1 MSQTPVKAK
10 IGAGIIVAGM
20 LALTLSPVAGAKPQA
35 TPRVNSALLKSLDMG
50 YVEKITEHLGTIG
63 SSKLGFRVTGTPQDE
78 ETATYIAGQMD
89 AIGLEDVSI
98 ESHTTDGWLFSGG
111 SVHAKGPRLDR
122 SFQVSS
128 LGGVLGTPP
137 GGVSGRIVPVGF
149 GTASEYEGLNVQGKI
164 AFAWWDYD
172 NKGIW
177 PNYIAYEAM
186 AHGAKA
192 VIIASAPANGWYA
205 AGHGRA
211 LGGNDGECS
220 TTQCVPLVVIS
231 RRNAFTLVKAL
242 HAGKVQGS
250 VTLAAKNVLDAT
262 AHQPIGQ
269 ITGSVYP
276 DRAIVFTAHQDAWF
290 TSAADDSVSVGMI
303 LAIAKAAIE
312 SGYQP
317 KYTWIFAPVTGE
329 EYGLSDAY
337 YDWLQ
342 GAFHRITVSHADWT
356 TQAMAVLNWEVHSPP
371 YYIYANVARE
381 LRGFVGDSLTAS
393 KKDGLIDYYG
403 LADVYS
409 WNDGFT
415 YTAQGAPAVT
425 FAASGPDYWGR
436 YHTNYDS
443 LDTLNF
449 KTLKPVLQAET
460 RVALDLENTLL
471 PYRFGSRISS
481 LQASLDPEALARYG
495 ADAQGIDDAIT
506 GLRAA
511 WGAASVATPSVCA
524 STVLR
529 EATRISD
536 DEFTA
541 LSFGDATVFPHQQ
554 VQLDMQML
562 SAAINQLSNGR
573 PHRAANSIASTD
585 LNSLAS
591 ILSPPGFQEELLHH
605 DPGYERLSWGAQGQL
620 TVPIDLYDMWHTVAA
635 AKAGTVL
642 QPEID
647 ELKTVRAQTAVVYRA
662 RIDGLITT
670 ANAVSAQL
678 EAVVDC

>member
-1 MSQTPVKAK
+1 MRARARTR
-10 IGAGIIVAGM
+10 IGIGLVVVGV
-20 LALTLSPVAGAKPQA
+20 LALGL
-35 TPRVNSALLKSLDMG
+35 TPLADAEPRTRLRAADALLQNLDMG
-50 YVEKITEHLGTIG
+50 YVKQVTRHLGTIG

-78 ETATYIAGQMD
+78 ETASYLADQMD
-89 AIGLEDVSI
+89 AIGLEDVSV
-98 ESHTTDGWLFSGG
+98 ETLTDDGWLFTGG
-111 SVHAKGPRLDR
+111 SVHAKGSGLDR
-122 SFQVSS
+122 SFPVSS
-128 LGGVLGTPP
+128 LGSMPGTPQ
-137 GGVSGRIVPVGF
+137 GGVSGRIVPVGY
-149 GTASEYEGLNVQGKI
+149 GTAPEYEGLNVKGKI

-177 PNYIAYEAM
+177 PNHIAYEAKT
-186 AHGAKA
+186 HGAKA
-192 VIIASAPANGWYA
+192 VIIASAPSNGFYA
-205 AGHGRA
+205 AGGGRA
-211 LGGNDGECS
+211 LGSFDGVCG
-220 TTQCVPLVVIS
+220 TTTCASLVVIS
-231 RRNAFTLVKAL
+231 RRNALTLVKAL
-242 HAGKVQGS
+242 DAGKVQGS
-250 VTLAAKNVLDAT
+250 VTLNAKNLLDAT

-269 ITGSVYP
+269 IAGSVYP
-276 DRAIVFTAHQDAWF
+276 ERSIVFTAHQDAWF

-317 KYTWIFAPVTGE
+317 KYTWIFAPTTGE
-329 EYGLSDAY
+329 EYGLTDAH

-342 GAFHRITVSHADWT
+342 GAFHRITVSHTEWT
-356 TQAMAVLNWEVHSPP
+356 TKAMAVLNWEVHSPP
-371 YYIYANVARE
+371 YYIWANVARE
-381 LRGFVGDSLTAS
+381 LRGFLGDSLTAS

-425 FAASGPDYWGR
+425 FTATGPDYWSR

-460 RVALDLENTLL
+460 RVALDLESTLM
-471 PYRFGSRISS
+471 PFRFGSRVST
-481 LQASLDPEALARYG
+481 LKASLDPEALARYG
-495 ADAQGIDDAIT
+495 ADAEGIDDAIA

-511 WGAASVATPSVCA
+511 WVAASVETPSVCA
-524 STVLR
+524 STSLR
-529 EATRISD
+529 EATNISD

-541 LSFGDATVFPHQQ
+541 LSFGDATVYPHQQ

-573 PHRAANSIASTD
+573 PHRAANSISSID

-591 ILSPPGFQEELLHH
+591 ILSPPGFKTELLHR
-605 DPGYERLSWGAQGQL
+605 DPSYERLSWGAQGQL

-642 QPEID
+642 QTEID
-647 ELKTVRAQTAVVYRA
+647 ELKTIRAQTAVVYRA
-662 RIDGLITT
+662 RIDGLIASTD
-670 ANAVSAQL
+670 AVAAQL
-678 EAVVDC
+678 EAVAAC